1 MVRLLFPLCVV
12 ALLWGCNSQPAAPPA
27 PPPPPN
33 AAGPGTGGP
42 PAGIKPPPT
51 EEPAAGGTTES
62 GAPAVDDKAAPI
74 ETPADEEKEMKE
86 DEAPAGDNEPADEP
100 KDEPQ
105 GEPKDE
111 PKEEGAKTVDELLS
125 SLRSGE
131 LQLELGEV
139 ATRLEKLVEKDPEHF
154 EGRLILANILQNVG
168 RQGGDQQ
175 NDTFLKSGK
184 FLRQALKLKPELVE
198 ENPNVRSLA
207 GVVMYNEACALAKTD
222 APAEALTT
230 LKQAVGFGFSDLKLM
245 TTDEDLESVR
255 KLPEYE
261 AFEKEAAEMIKLAAK
276 KEIDGLLAK
285 NEPFDFNFEL
295 DDIGGN
301 KISKGTYAGKVMIVD
316 IWGTWCPPCR
326 AEIPHF
332 VELDKKYREKGL
344 QIVGLNREQTDDADE
359 AKALITKFN
368 ESQGVTYPCAL
379 ITEEIM
385 GQVPQFQGFPTTLFI
400 DRKGTV
406 RLKVVGA
413 RGPEFLEGVVEAL
426 LAEPAPEAPASN

>member
-1 MVRLLFPLCVV
+1 
-12 ALLWGCNSQPAAPPA
+12 
-27 PPPPPN
+27 
-33 AAGPGTGGP
+33 
-42 PAGIKPPPT
+42 
-51 EEPAAGGTTES
+51 
-62 GAPAVDDKAAPI
+62 
-74 ETPADEEKEMKE
+74 
-86 DEAPAGDNEPADEP
+86 
-100 KDEPQ
+100 
-105 GEPKDE
+105 
-111 PKEEGAKTVDELLS
+111 
-125 SLRSGE
+125 
-131 LQLELGEV
+131 
-139 ATRLEKLVEKDPEHF
+139 
-154 EGRLILANILQNVG
+154 
-168 RQGGDQQ
+168 
-175 NDTFLKSGK
+175 
-184 FLRQALKLKPELVE
+184 
-198 ENPNVRSLA
+198 
-207 GVVMYNEACALAKTD
+207 
-222 APAEALTT
+222 
-230 LKQAVGFGFSDLKLM
+230 
-245 TTDEDLESVR
+245 SVR

-261 AFEKEAAEMIKLAAK
+261 GFEKEVAEMIKVAAK

-285 NEPFDFNFEL
+285 NTPFDFNFEL

-301 KISKGTYAGKVMIVD
+301 KISKATYAGKVMIVD

-344 QIVGLNREQTDDADE
+344 QIVGLNREQTEDADE

-385 GQVPQFQGFPTTLFI
+385 GQVPEFQGFPTTLFI